1 MNDLK
6 KRIEALIFISDKPIT
21 IKDIHE
27 QLQEEKAVIENTTNE
42 LVNEWNSLN
51 HSFYIEKANNGF
63 HFRTKESFKE
73 MITDY
78 INKKPYKLSK
88 AALEVLGIVAKK
100 QPVTK
105 VEIDKLRGVDSIGTI
120 NVLIDRELIRI
131 SGEKDAPG
139 RPFLYSTTEL
149 FLETFDTVKYFFKS
163 EVRIS
168 CSSFS
173 LVSLVE
179 VKTKHPFTVTLKN
192 PLQINISNM
201 CGRSK

>member
-63 HFRTKESFKE
+63 HFRTKFKE

-149 FLETFDTVKYFFKS
+149 FLETF
-163 EVRIS
+163 
-168 CSSFS
+168 S
-173 LVSLVE
+173 LNNLNEIPDINEFADAEESLNQE
-179 VKTKHPFTVTLKN
+179 GE
-192 PLQINISNM
+192 I
-201 CGRSK
+201 

>member
-27 QLQEEKAVIENTTNE
+27 QLQEEKAVIENITNE

-149 FLETFDTVKYFFKS
+149 FLETF
-163 EVRIS
+163 
-168 CSSFS
+168 S
-173 LVSLVE
+173 LNNLNEIPDINEFADAEESLNQE
-179 VKTKHPFTVTLKN
+179 GE
-192 PLQINISNM
+192 I
-201 CGRSK
+201 

>member
-1 MNDLK
+1 
-6 KRIEALIFISDKPIT
+6 
-21 IKDIHE
+21 
-27 QLQEEKAVIENTTNE
+27 
-42 LVNEWNSLN
+42 
-51 HSFYIEKANNGF
+51 
-63 HFRTKESFKE
+63 

-139 RPFLYSTTEL
+139 RPFSIQLL
-149 FLETFDTVKYFFKS
+149 NYF
-163 EVRIS
+163 
-168 CSSFS
+168 
-173 LVSLVE
+173 
-179 VKTKHPFTVTLKN
+179 
-192 PLQINISNM
+192 
-201 CGRSK
+201 

>member
-1 MNDLK
+1 
-6 KRIEALIFISDKPIT
+6 
-21 IKDIHE
+21 
-27 QLQEEKAVIENTTNE
+27 
-42 LVNEWNSLN
+42 
-51 HSFYIEKANNGF
+51 
-63 HFRTKESFKE
+63 

-139 RPFLYSTTEL
+139 RPFFYSTTEL
-149 FLETFDTVKYFFKS
+149 FLETF
-163 EVRIS
+163 
-168 CSSFS
+168 S
-173 LVSLVE
+173 LNNLNEIPDINEFADAEESLNQE
-179 VKTKHPFTVTLKN
+179 GE
-192 PLQINISNM
+192 I
-201 CGRSK
+201 